1 VRYVARGDGL
11 PRFAACRRFGLRYV
25 SIHDAS
31 IPARASIGVNELLNQ
46 TVGRGRR
53 AAGRSS
59 ADRFNGPGLAEPQP
73 ILRTMAT
80 TPTRAA
86 AATSPAAIS
95 SGRDRGRTRVL
106 AALVPLTL
114 RGRLALIQ
122 VGLVVAVLL
131 ALGVYL
137 AVAGRQ
143 FYIDRLTEQLS
154 AQAQI
159 AAAAVALPLES
170 GEGVEVIDPLV
181 KRLGARIDA
190 RVTIVSADGSVLGDS
205 VADPQTMDNH
215 ATRSEVIAARRAG
228 IGEAQRHSATLDAD
242 FLYVAVPIT
251 EVSGAVARTAL
262 PLHDVDA
269 AVGRIRR
276 DVALATVTA
285 AALAI
290 TVAVI
295 VAGRITG
302 PLEELRR
309 QARILATGQLDA
321 VVRPAGTRELGDLA
335 RAFNAM
341 AADLRRQVTAQER
354 SRSRLEATLANLN
367 EGVVITDEAG
377 TVIRLNAAATR
388 MLGTT
393 IEEVVDRSFIVTS
406 RDHDLAGLLDAAL
419 AADEVRTATVE
430 HGRDRRVLEASA
442 RPFSGGG
449 ERLGLMVLRDVTE
462 LRRLE
467 RMRREFVAN
476 VSHELR
482 TPLASIRA
490 VVETLEAGAV
500 DDPGMAGEFLRR
512 IIGEVDHLV
521 GLVDE
526 LLDLARLETGRVV
539 LKRESSD
546 PLDLLVRA
554 VERLRPQLER
564 TGLVFRVEGPPDLP
578 YVSVD
583 RGRIEQ
589 VLINLVHNAV
599 KFTPEGG
606 EIVASAG
613 LADGMLR
620 MSIRD
625 TGVGITAEELPR
637 IFERFYK
644 SDAARRSPG
653 SGLGLAIAKHIV
665 QAHGGTIWA
674 ESMPRRGAMF
684 SFTVPL
690 ATPPDNAPAKTPRR
704 S

>member
-1 VRYVARGDGL
+1 
-11 PRFAACRRFGLRYV
+11 
-25 SIHDAS
+25 
-31 IPARASIGVNELLNQ
+31 
-46 TVGRGRR
+46 
-53 AAGRSS
+53 
-59 ADRFNGPGLAEPQP
+59 
-73 ILRTMAT
+73 MAT
-80 TPTRAA
+80 TPVGTSIAA
-86 AATSPAAIS
+86 SPPASS
-95 SGRDRGRTRVL
+95 SGRNRGGVRVL
-106 AALVPLTL
+106 AALVPQTV
-114 RGRLALIQ
+114 RTRLALTQ
-122 VGLVVAVLL
+122 VGLVVSVLV

-143 FYIDRLTEQLS
+143 LYVDRLAEQLA

-159 AAAAVALPLES
+159 AAAAVAPPLEA
-170 GEGVEVIDPLV
+170 GEGVEAIDPLV

-190 RVTIVSADGSVLGDS
+190 RVTIVAADGTVLGDS
-205 VADPQTMDNH
+205 LANPRTMDNH
-215 ATRSEVIAARRAG
+215 GSRAEVIAARETG

-251 EVSGAVARTAL
+251 EVPGAVARVAL
-262 PLHDVDA
+262 PLHNVNA

-276 DVALATVTA
+276 DVSVA
-285 AALAI
+285 AVSAAVLAI
-290 TVAVI
+290 TVAVF

-302 PLEELRR
+302 PLVDLRR
-309 QARILATGQLDA
+309 QAGILATGQLDA
-321 VVRPAGTRELGDLA
+321 VVRPAGVRELGDLA

-354 SRSRLEATLANLN
+354 SRTRLEATLANLN
-367 EGVVITDEAG
+367 DGVVITDEAG
-377 TVIRLNAAATR
+377 TVVRLNTAATR

-393 IEEVVDRSFIVTS
+393 SEEALGQPFVVAT
-406 RDHDLAGLLDAAL
+406 RDHDLAELLGAAL
-419 AADEVRTATVE
+419 AADGARTATIE
-430 HGRDRRVLEASA
+430 HGRDHRVLEASA
-442 RPFSGGG
+442 QPFSGGG
-449 ERLGLMVLRDVTE
+449 ERLGLVVLRDVTE

-490 VVETLEAGAV
+490 VVETLEAGAT
-500 DDPGMAGEFLRR
+500 DDPKVASEFLRR

-526 LLDLARLETGRVV
+526 LLDLARLESGRAV
-539 LKRESSD
+539 LTAESCD
-546 PLDLLVRA
+546 PAALLSRA
-554 VERLRPQLER
+554 VERLRPQVER
-564 TGLVFRVEGPPDLP
+564 AGLVLRVEVPPDLP
-578 YVSVD
+578 PVRVD

-606 EIVASAG
+606 EIVVNAE
-613 LADGMLR
+613 LAEGMLR
-620 MSIRD
+620 VSVRD

-644 SDAARRSPG
+644 SDVARRSPG

-674 ESMPRRGAMF
+674 ESTPGAGATV
-684 SFTVPL
+684 SFTMPL
-690 ATPPDNAPAKTPRR
+690 ATPRDISPEAHL
-704 S
+704 